1 MPLGSILGLQF
12 LQQPRP
18 AVGAYVRRGQL
29 NCCDGLQ
36 GEGSVFPA
44 AGVQAGIAHRRRG
57 RQSASGCAMRRPVQM
72 SNAGSWFLPYFWPG
86 PSQGM
91 LTKEVTIY
99 RVDGE
104 T

>member
-36 GEGSVFPA
+36 GSVFPA
-44 AGVQAGIAHRRRG
+44 AGVQ
-57 RQSASGCAMRRPVQM
+57 
-72 SNAGSWFLPYFWPG
+72 
-86 PSQGM
+86 
-91 LTKEVTIY
+91 
-99 RVDGE
+99 
-104 T
+104 